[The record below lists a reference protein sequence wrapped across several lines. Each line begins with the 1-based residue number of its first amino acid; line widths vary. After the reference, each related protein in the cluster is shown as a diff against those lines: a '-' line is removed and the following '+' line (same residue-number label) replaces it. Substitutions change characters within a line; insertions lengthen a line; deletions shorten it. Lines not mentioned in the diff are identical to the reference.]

1 MYVQIIMATSISKE
15 QALKRINTVLY
26 NARELTHNA
35 IPLYEKNSSTKY
47 IIEAGLHSQ
56 LYVSLKQT
64 ILDLSLSNSEYR
76 KIANS
81 ISPPFSMTKI
91 SYLIGALKSL
101 KMDYE
106 NDFLTNINEMIDAEL
121 FTDILEQA
129 EYLLSQNYIRAS
141 AVVAGVSLESHIRKL
156 AVKNSIPISNDG
168 KYKNADSLN
177 NELYKN
183 NIIDKTYS
191 KSVTSW
197 LGLRNDGA
205 HPESKEIDG
214 KNVKLMIDGIKLFIQ
229 KYPA

>member
-1 MYVQIIMATSISKE
+1 MYAQIIMATSISKE
-15 QALKRINTVLY
+15 QALKRINTVLNY
-26 NARELTHNA
+26 IGEQIKYVDAEYRKYHNLN
-35 IPLYEKNSSTKY
+35 PLYKKSLLSELCLT
-47 IIEAGLHSQ
+47 
-56 LYVSLKQT
+56 LKQT
-64 ILDLSLSNSEYR
+64 IDDLSLNDSEYR
-76 KIANS
+76 KFADS
-81 ISPPFSMTKI
+81 IITPFNVDSIT
-91 SYLIGALKSL
+91 YLMGALEGL
-101 KMDYE
+101 KKAYE

-141 AVVAGVSLESHIRKL
+141 AVVAGVSLESHLRKL
-156 AVKNSIPISNDG
+156 ADRNSIPIINNA

-183 NIIDKTYS
+183 NIIDKNDN
-191 KSVTSW
+191 KSVISW

-214 KNVKLMIDGIKLFIQ
+214 KNVKLMIEVIKLFIQ